1 MYVSGQFAVVSGKA
15 TRLETFMATVA
26 PRKSI
31 SHYRLDGLLG
41 QGNMGVVCRGYDK
54 QLRRPVAV
62 KLLAANRLDPAS
74 RRRFRGEARLL
85 SLLHHPNIAT
95 LHDFGEE
102 DGVDYLVMELV
113 IGHTVQER
121 LKAGPLPASEVV
133 PLGVQLMR
141 GLAEA
146 HASGIVHRDIKPS
159 NLCVTP
165 DGLLKILDFGIAIG
179 LPRSSPA
186 ATTRS
191 DVRLFPDFAGTLGYM
206 APERLRDGAADARTD
221 LFSAGV
227 VLYEMLCGQR
237 PYAAAQPVRSLE
249 LMLLGRLVRPRQIVS
264 TVPRALERVILAALQ
279 SDPDRRYQC
288 AADLARDLERLQLP
302 GTPRCRG
309 WFARALQFSRQLG
322 RAAFS
327 RSLVVRPD

>member
-1 MYVSGQFAVVSGKA
+1 
-15 TRLETFMATVA
+15 MATAA

-31 SHYRLDGLLG
+31 SHYRLDTLLG

-74 RRRFRGEARLL
+74 RRRFRREARLL
-85 SLLHHPNIAT
+85 SLLNHPNIAT

-121 LKAGPLPASEVV
+121 LKSGPLPAAEVV
-133 PLGVQLMR
+133 ALGVQLMR

-146 HASGIVHRDIKPS
+146 HASGIIHRDIKPS

-179 LPRSSPA
+179 PPRTSPA

-191 DVRLFPDFAGTLGYM
+191 DVRVLPDFAGTLGYM
-206 APERLRDGAADARTD
+206 APERLRGGCADARTD
-221 LFSAGV
+221 IFSAGV
-227 VLYEMLCGQR
+227 VLYEMLCGRR
-237 PYAAAQPVRSLE
+237 PYAAEQPVRSLE
-249 LMLLGRLVRPRQIVS
+249 LMLLGQLVRPRQIVPA
-264 TVPRALERVILAALQ
+264 VPRALERVILAALE
-279 SDPDRRYQC
+279 SDPDWRYQC
-288 AADLARDLERLQLP
+288 AAELATDLERLDD
-302 GTPRCRG
+302 TTTARARG
-309 WFARALQFSRQLG
+309 WLSRALVFACQVG
-322 RAAFS
+322 RMASS